1 MIVAPR
7 SRRNAAAAR
16 RRAVSVEPF
25 GAFRRLTVQISQ
37 DRTTKG
43 SAMFH
48 TLPRSAR
55 TLFTAAALAFS
66 LFGMAGTASAQ
77 AVVSVDFEVRTG
89 GDNLRG
95 GNDNAIITV
104 FTRGGGIAH
113 EQLNRSNRELKDY
126 TTTRWTVPLP
136 RGTQLDDIS
145 AIALSVKGFNGGFD
159 GDNWNVDGLR
169 VTALLDDDRRIV
181 LMNEY
186 ASPLIRFT
194 GENKFFSRN
203 IR

>member
-1 MIVAPR
+1 
-7 SRRNAAAAR
+7 
-16 RRAVSVEPF
+16 
-25 GAFRRLTVQISQ
+25 
-37 DRTTKG
+37 
-43 SAMFH
+43 MFH

-136 RGTQLDDIS
+136 RGTQLNDIS

-194 GENKFFSRN
+194 GENKFFSRS